1 MATPEDCPMIQ
12 NDSYE
17 GADRRQW
24 HLDKT
29 VSLSH
34 IFTTVTI
41 VVSAAVVLSKFDTR
55 VTVLE
60 QAMEYQ
66 KTTNQQHTQSDNEI
80 KVALKEGLEKI
91 DLKLDKIMWSKK

>member
-1 MATPEDCPMIQ
+1 MATPEDCPMI
-12 NDSYE
+12 NTEGYE
-17 GADRRQW
+17 GQERRHW

-66 KTTNQQHTQSDNEI
+66 KVTNVQHTQSDNEI
-80 KVALKEGLEKI
+80 KVALKDGLEKI
-91 DLKLDKIMWSKK
+91 DLKLDKLMWSKK